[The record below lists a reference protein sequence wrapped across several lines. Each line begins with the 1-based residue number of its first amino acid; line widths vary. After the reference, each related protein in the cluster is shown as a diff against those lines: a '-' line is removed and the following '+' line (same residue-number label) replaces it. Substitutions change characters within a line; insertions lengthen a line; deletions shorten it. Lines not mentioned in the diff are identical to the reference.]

1 MMLGLGSIIGTGV
14 FVSLG
19 IGISMAGPT
28 VLPAIALAGLVAMCN
43 GLNSAQLA
51 ANHPV
56 SGGTYEYGHRWLN
69 PSLGFVAGWMF
80 LCAKSASAATAALGF
95 ALYLAPDHQIPVAL
109 TTVALTTGITLT
121 GMQRSN
127 TVNALIVGAV
137 LLALLAFVALGA
149 PAIDADPER
158 WQTTLQP
165 GQFGQLLPTAALMFV
180 AFTGYGRIATLGEE
194 VTEPRRTIPRAV
206 LTTLILSMLLY
217 IGVAWVSLANAEN
230 EIGSLANLAEEFSGS
245 TLRKV
250 MLVAAA
256 IAMVSV
262 LLNLVLGLSRVVLAM
277 GRRSDLPKATA
288 HIREASS
295 VPTVATAVVG
305 VLIAGLVCLGDLKLT
320 WTFSAFT
327 VLVYYAL
334 TNLCAL
340 RLKPEERLYPT
351 WTAYAGLIGCGSLAL
366 FVEWRVLLTGMSLI
380 GMGLVWKRL
389 FNNCASDEVES

>member
-1 MMLGLGSIIGTGV
+1 MLGLSSIIGTGV

-28 VLPAIALAGLVAMCN
+28 VLPAITLAGLVAMCN

-95 ALYLAPDHQIPVAL
+95 ALYLALDHQIPVAL
-109 TTVALTTGITLT
+109 GTVALTTGITLT

-149 PAIDADPER
+149 PAISVHSER
-158 WQTTLQP
+158 WQTALQS
-165 GQFGQLLPTAALMFV
+165 GQFDQLLPVAALMFV

-206 LTTLILSMLLY
+206 LTTLALSILLY
-217 IGVAWVSLANAEN
+217 IVVAWVSLANAQN
-230 EIGSLANLAEEFSGS
+230 EIVSLANLAESFAGP
-245 TLRKV
+245 TLGKV

-256 IAMVSV
+256 LAMVSV

-277 GRRSDLPKATA
+277 GRRGDLPKATA
-288 HIREASS
+288 HIRQTSS
-295 VPTVATAVVG
+295 VPTVATVVVG

-351 WTAYAGLIGCGSLAL
+351 WIAYIGLIGCGSLAL
-366 FVEWRVLLTGMSLI
+366 FVEWRVLLTGVGLI
-380 GMGLVWKRL
+380 GLGLVWKWL